1 MPHVYYYMDFIKCA
15 ICQDH
20 LKDNKYTIPECKHSF
35 HNNCIITWFRSGQ
48 NRCPLCQDHGIN
60 KLSDINNYTCGRYL
74 AMENYKDIKA
84 RYKSRHIPKKIK
96 KKLDDVV
103 KMEKKLKNLKLEFKL
118 FKKQLN
124 NELTVNEIIKK
135 KNKYNNKIWNLEN
148 RIIKKKQLIG
158 FTSKI
163 TQIII
168 PIRKNV

>member
-1 MPHVYYYMDFIKCA
+1 
-15 ICQDH
+15 
-20 LKDNKYTIPECKHSF
+20 
-35 HNNCIITWFRSGQ
+35 
-48 NRCPLCQDHGIN
+48 
-60 KLSDINNYTCGRYL
+60 
-74 AMENYKDIKA
+74 MENYKDIKA
-84 RYKSRHIPKKIK
+84 RYKCRHIPKKIK

-135 KNKYNNKIWNLEN
+135 KNKYNNKIWNLEHK
-148 RIIKKKQLIG
+148 IIKKKQLIG
-158 FTSKI
+158 FSSKI